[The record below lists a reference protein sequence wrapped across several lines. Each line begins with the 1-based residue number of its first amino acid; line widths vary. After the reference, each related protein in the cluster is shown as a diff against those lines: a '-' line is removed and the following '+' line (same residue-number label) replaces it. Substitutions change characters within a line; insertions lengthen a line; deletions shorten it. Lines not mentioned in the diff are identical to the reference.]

1 MTIGRIPGATGIQP
15 TIVDAKGDII
25 AATAADS
32 VTRLVAGAN
41 ETRLVADS
49 AQAAGLKYVADT
61 TNYAVAA
68 KGDLLAGTA
77 ADTVAALTVGA
88 NGTTLVADSAEAT
101 GLKWA
106 AASSGLTLINTTSFS
121 AVASQLVD
129 GVFSSTYDNY
139 YITLNCTSSAR
150 TNMIFY
156 LRVSSTDTTTA
167 YERQSITGVSTTIG
181 GNRAS
186 DSEFAVLNS
195 TGLNSMDLT
204 LFSPNIAQRTTALTR
219 SLRDDSG
226 IVLFNFSVQQTA
238 ATQFTGIKFLTGSGT
253 MTGSLSIYG
262 MSK

>member
-1 MTIGRIPGATGIQP
+1 MAITKATASSIAP
-15 TIVDAKGDII
+15 AVKGD
-25 AATAADS
+25 
-32 VTRLVAGAN
+32 LVAG
-41 ETRLVADS
+41 S
-49 AQAAGLKYVADT
+49 ATNDAAVLG
-61 TNYAVAA
+61 
-68 KGDLLAGTA
+68 
-77 ADTVAALTVGA
+77 VGA
-88 NGTTLVADSAEAT
+88 NNTVLTADSAEAT

-106 AASSGLTLINTTSFS
+106 TPAASGLTLINTTSFS

-139 YITLNCTSSAR
+139 LIILNCTSSAR

-156 LRVSSTDTTTA
+156 LRASGSDTTTA
-167 YERQSITGVSTTIG
+167 YERQSITGNSTTIG

-204 LFSPNIAQRTTALTR
+204 LFSPNLAQRTTALTR

-238 ATQFTGIKFLTGSGT
+238 STQFTGIKFLTGSGT